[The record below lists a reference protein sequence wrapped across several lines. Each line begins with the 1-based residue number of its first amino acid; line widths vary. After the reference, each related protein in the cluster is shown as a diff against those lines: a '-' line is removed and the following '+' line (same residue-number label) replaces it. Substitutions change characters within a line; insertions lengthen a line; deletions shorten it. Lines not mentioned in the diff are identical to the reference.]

1 MKKIF
6 VTLVLALGFS
16 SFINAQTVISN
27 EKVTQDG
34 TNVTV
39 SFDLDTDVKG
49 LPSRRKE
56 VITPYIYNGK
66 DTLFFDRVEVYGKGR
81 FKRERQVNAING
93 DKEWELGENQML
105 KGTVYQYTDQ
115 VPLKRWMTSAN
126 LGIKRQLVGCAC
138 EKDGADEN
146 LAEGVGLFEEPKAPS
161 RRIPEYVL
169 VDATRAWDF
178 GEDALEIIFKVS
190 KIEIDSTLFDNKVT
204 FERILTAVDKIKSD
218 PHYKIDKI
226 EVSGYA
232 SPEGSVSF
240 NKWLGENRAKAM
252 INYIIE
258 HRPQYNLTMDDF
270 KIINGKENWGG
281 LRKLVADSDLKY
293 KDKVIEIIDNET
305 LSDEKKKKEIENI
318 DKGATWKQ
326 MLKELYPRLRSSR
339 YLAVY
344 YDSTDDNAVE
354 IINEANSMIREGKY
368 KEAAEHVRK
377 VSDDIRARNTMGVA
391 LMMQGEFEQAM
402 PWFEKALEGNC
413 PSAQKNIDAI
423 NAEYEYE
430 AQQKKIIE
438 DYLKKYE

>member
-1 MKKIF
+1 MKYDIMKQR
-6 VTLVLALGFS
+6 L
-16 SFINAQTVISN
+16 Q
-27 EKVTQDG
+27 G
-34 TNVTV
+34 T
-39 SFDLDTDVKG
+39 D
-49 LPSRRKE
+49 
-56 VITPYIYNGK
+56 
-66 DTLFFDRVEVYGKGR
+66 
-81 FKRERQVNAING
+81 
-93 DKEWELGENQML
+93 ENQML

-126 LGIKRQLVGCAC
+126 LGIKRLLVGCAC

-354 IINEANSMIREGKY
+354 MINEANSMIREGKY

>member
-6 VTLVLALGFS
+6 VVLTLALGFS
-16 SFINAQTVISN
+16 SIMEAQTSISN
-27 EKVTQDG
+27 EKMTQDG

-66 DTLFFDRVEVYGKGR
+66 DTLFFDSVEIYGKGR

-93 DKEWELGENQML
+93 DKDWDLGENQML
-105 KGTVYQYTDQ
+105 KGTVYHYTDQ

-146 LAEGVGLFEEPKAPS
+146 LFENEGLFEEPKAPS

-190 KIEIDSTLFDNKVT
+190 KITIDSTLFDNKVT
-204 FERILTAVDKIKSD
+204 FEKILTAVDKIKAN

-232 SPEGSVSF
+232 SPEGSVKF

-252 INYIIE
+252 INYIIQ

-270 KIINGKENWGG
+270 RIVNGEENWEG
-281 LRKLVADSDLKY
+281 LRKLVVESDLKY
-293 KDKVIEIIDNET
+293 KDKVLAIIDNPKY
-305 LSDEKKKKEIENI
+305 SDERKKLEIEDI
-318 DKGATWKQ
+318 DKGWTWKE
-326 MLKELYPRLRSSR
+326 MLNKLYPRLRSSR
-339 YLAVY
+339 YLAVF

-354 IINEANSMIREGKY
+354 IINEANAMIREGKY
-368 KEAAEHVRK
+368 KEAAEHVKK
-377 VSDDIRARNTMGVA
+377 VSDDMRAYNTMGVA
-391 LMMQGEFEQAM
+391 LMMQGQFEQAM

-438 DYLKKYE
+438 DYLKKYD